1 MQENGTREND
11 AIGRE
16 RGEVIMSGKAQF
28 EKLLSPCNIG
38 KMRVKNRIIKTAAEM
53 NTHDLHD
60 FHMNQKTIDNVE
72 TLAKGGVG
80 MIIFWNAYIDYPLGA
95 RMADGLRIDADEYI
109 PGFSKLADAV
119 HKHDCKLSV
128 QMMHAG
134 PWCPASLSGRP
145 PIAASVMREDMYG
158 DKGDE
163 AVEATLAD
171 IEEVQEKFVK
181 AGERY
186 KKAGI
191 DHLEIHCGTQH
202 LGNTFMSRHWNK
214 RQDKYGPQSLE
225 NRSRFIVEILREMKR
240 RLGKDFPI
248 GVLYNAAE
256 YGIDD
261 GITPAEGQEFGR
273 IFEAAGADNLHP
285 KADGLGPIYGLMNWP
300 ETAFYPETPDPFPE
314 GLDGSRHGAGS
325 WVPLAALAKKVV
337 SIPVIATAGINA
349 ELGEKILRQGKA
361 DFIGMTRS
369 LFADP
374 ELPNK
379 IAAGRLEDVAP
390 CTRCLSCI
398 DAIFTHPVPGNSCCR
413 INASLAREREY
424 EIKPA
429 VKKKKVLIVGGG
441 PAGMEAARVAAL
453 RGHEVVLYEKE
464 HQLGG
469 SVPVA
474 ATVKGLEIENLPAL
488 VRYLHTQVIK
498 LGVKINLGKEVNK
511 ALVERIKPDVL
522 ILATGGLYSVPEI
535 PGIDSRNVV
544 RAAGLNRRLK
554 TCLRFIDPGML
565 IWATKFWMPLGKR
578 VVIIGNGIHG
588 LQLAAFLVK
597 RGRKVTVVGAA
608 EEMGIGMVES
618 NKFRLFWWLKQK
630 GVPMLSGV
638 KYEEITDKG
647 LTITTKEG
655 EKKILVAD
663 TILPALAMAPDT
675 EFVKS
680 LKGTAPEIYQ
690 IGDCGNPAL
699 IIDAIGDGS
708 RIGRAI

>member
-1 MQENGTREND
+1 M
-11 AIGRE
+11 
-16 RGEVIMSGKAQF
+16 MSRKVQF

-38 KMRVKNRIIKTAAEM
+38 KLQIKNRIIKTAAEM
-53 NTHDLHD
+53 NTHEPHD
-60 FHMNQKTIDNVE
+60 FHMNQRTIDYVE
-72 TLAKGGVG
+72 AVAKGGAG
-80 MIIFWNAYIDYPLGA
+80 MIILWDAYLDYPLGA
-95 RMADGLRIDADEYI
+95 RMPDGLRIDADEYI
-109 PGFSKLADAV
+109 PGFSKLAGAV

-145 PIAASVMREDMYG
+145 PIAASVMRVEVYDKHYG
-158 DKGDE
+158 DE
-163 AVEATLAD
+163 TVVATVAE

-181 AGERY
+181 AAERY

-191 DHLEIHCGTQH
+191 DHVELHCGTQH

-225 NRSRFIVEILREMKR
+225 NRSRFMVEILKEMKR

-285 KADGLGPIYGLMNWP
+285 KADGLGPIYGLINWP
-300 ETAFYPETPDPFPE
+300 ETVLYPEPPDPLPE
-314 GLDGSRHGAGS
+314 GLDGSRNGAGF
-325 WVPLAALAKKVV
+325 WVPLAALVKKAV
-337 SIPVIATAGINA
+337 SIPVIATAGIDA

-361 DFIGMTRS
+361 DFIGMTRR
-369 LFADP
+369 LLADP

-379 IAAGRLEDVAP
+379 VAAGRLEDIAP

-398 DAIFTHPVPGNSCCR
+398 DRIHSHPMPGRSCCR
-413 INASLAREREY
+413 INASLTRESEY
-424 EIKPA
+424 EIELA
-429 VKKKKVLIVGGG
+429 VKKKKVMVVGGG

-474 ATVKGLEIENLPAL
+474 ATVKGVEIEDLPAL
-488 VRYLHTQVIK
+488 VRYLNTQITK
-498 LGVKINLGKEVNK
+498 LSVEINLGKEVNK
-511 ALVERIKPDVL
+511 ALVEQVKPDVL
-522 ILATGGLYSVPEI
+522 ILATGGQYSVPEI
-535 PGIDSRNVV
+535 PGIDSGKVV
-544 RAAGLNRRLK
+544 RAASLNRRLK
-554 TCLRFIDPGML
+554 TSLRFADPRLL
-565 IWATKFWMPLGKR
+565 IWATKLWMPMGKS
-578 VVIIGNGIHG
+578 VVIIGGGIHG

-597 RGRKVTVVGAA
+597 RGRKVTVVDTA
-608 EEMGIGMVES
+608 EKMGEGLVEFY
-618 NKFRLFWWLKQK
+618 KMRLFPWLERK
-630 GVPMLSGV
+630 GVLLLSGV

-655 EKKILVAD
+655 EKRILAAD

-680 LKGTAPEIYQ
+680 LKETAPEIYQ

-708 RIGRAI
+708 RVGRAI

>member
-1 MQENGTREND
+1 
-11 AIGRE
+11 
-16 RGEVIMSGKAQF
+16 MSGKAQF
-28 EKLLSPCNIG
+28 EKLLSPFNIG
-38 KMRVKNRIIKTAAEM
+38 KMRLKNRIIKTAAET
-53 NTHDLHD
+53 NTHDPHD
-60 FHMNQKTIDNVE
+60 FHMNQRTIDYIE
-72 TLAKGGVG
+72 TLAKGGAG
-80 MIIFWNAYIDYPLGA
+80 MIIFWNTYIDYPLGA
-95 RMADGLRIDADEYI
+95 RVADGLRIDAAEYI

-145 PIAASVMREDMYG
+145 PIAASVMRPEDFG
-158 DKGDE
+158 DFRILGSED
-163 AVEATLAD
+163 AVEATVAE
-171 IEEVQEKFVK
+171 IEEIQEKFVK

-191 DHLEIHCGTQH
+191 DHLEIHCATQH

-225 NRSRFIVEILREMKR
+225 NRSRFMVEILREMKR

-248 GVLYNAAE
+248 GVLYNGAE
-256 YGIDD
+256 YGMDN

-522 ILATGGLYSVPEI
+522 ILATGGLYSIPEI

-554 TCLRFIDPGML
+554 TSLRFAGPGL
-565 IWATKFWMPLGKR
+565 LTWATKLWMPMGKR
-578 VVIIGNGIHG
+578 VVIIGGGIHG

-597 RGRKVTVVGAA
+597 RGRKVTVVDTD
-608 EEMGIGMVES
+608 EKMGEGVVEFY
-618 NKFRLFWWLKQK
+618 KMRLFPWLERK
-630 GVPMLSGV
+630 GVLLLSGV

-655 EKKILVAD
+655 ERRILAAD

>member
-1 MQENGTREND
+1 M
-11 AIGRE
+11 
-16 RGEVIMSGKAQF
+16 QF

-38 KMRVKNRIIKTAAEM
+38 KLQVKNRIIKTAAEM
-53 NTHDLHD
+53 NTHDPHD
-60 FHMNQKTIDNVE
+60 FHMNQRTIDYIE

-80 MIIFWNAYIDYPLGA
+80 MVILWNAYLDYPLGA

-119 HKHDCKLSV
+119 HKHDCRLSV

-163 AVEATLAD
+163 AVEATVAE
-171 IEEVQEKFVK
+171 IEEIQEKFVK
-181 AGERY
+181 AAERY
-186 KKAGI
+186 KKAGV

-202 LGNTFMSRHWNK
+202 LGNSFMSRHWNK
-214 RQDKYGPQSLE
+214 RQDQYGPQSLE
-225 NRSRFIVEILREMKR
+225 NRSRFMVEILKEMKR

-256 YGIDD
+256 YGADD

-285 KADGLGPIYGLMNWP
+285 KADGLGPIYGSINWP
-300 ETAFYPETPDPFPE
+300 DTVCYPEVPDPLPE
-314 GLDGSRHGAGS
+314 GLDGSHFGAGF
-325 WVPLAALAKKVV
+325 WVPLAASVKKAV
-337 SIPVIATAGINA
+337 SIPVIATAGIHA
-349 ELGEKILRQGKA
+349 ELGEKILQQGKA
-361 DFIGMTRS
+361 DFIGMTRR
-369 LFADP
+369 LLADP

-379 IAAGRLEDVAP
+379 VAAGRLEDIAP

-398 DAIFTHPVPGNSCCR
+398 DAIFENNTPGKSCCR
-413 INASLAREREY
+413 INASLTREREY

-429 VKKKKVLIVGGG
+429 VKKKRVMVVGGG

-464 HQLGG
+464 LQLGG
-469 SVPVA
+469 SIPVA
-474 ATVKGLEIENLPAL
+474 ATIKGLEIEDLPAL
-488 VRYLHTQVIK
+488 VRYLSTQITK
-498 LGVKINLGKEVNK
+498 LGVKINLGKEVNRTM
-511 ALVERIKPDVL
+511 VEQVKPDVL
-522 ILATGGLYSVPEI
+522 LLATGGLYSVPEI
-535 PGIDSRNVV
+535 PGIDSGNVV
-544 RAAGLNRRLK
+544 RTAVLNRRLK
-554 TCLRFIDPGML
+554 TYLKFAGPRL
-565 IWATKFWMPLGKR
+565 VTWATKFWMPIGKHI
-578 VVIIGNGIHG
+578 VIIGGAIQA
-588 LQLAAFLVK
+588 LQLAVFLVK
-597 RGRKVTVVGAA
+597 RGRKVTVVDAA
-608 EEMGIGMVES
+608 EKMGDGLVEFY
-618 NKFRLFWWLKQK
+618 KMRLFWWLEQK
-630 GVPMLSGV
+630 GVPLLSGV

-647 LTITTKEG
+647 LTITTQEG
-655 EKKILVAD
+655 EKKILLAD
-663 TILPALAMAPDT
+663 TILPALPMVPDT
-675 EFVKS
+675 EFAKS

-690 IGDCGNPAL
+690 IGDCGNSAL